1 MSHRLQILATYH
13 FLLCQGVIATVVAR
27 SHEYPY
33 ETSQLPECLIVSQ
46 VACGIQL
53 SLLGS
58 YRYPECLG
66 ETWTLSYNCQVQLGP
81 SLSIEWEVATRTLS
95 YSFQVQPGPSP

>member
-13 FLLCQGVIATVVAR
+13 FLLFQVVIAAVGAR
-27 SHEYPY
+27 NHEYPY

-46 VACGIQL
+46 VACGNQL

-58 YRYPECLG
+58 YPYPECLG
-66 ETWTLSYNCQVQLGP
+66 ETWMLSYSCQVQLGP
-81 SLSIEWEVATRTLS
+81 SLSI
-95 YSFQVQPGPSP
+95 